1 MDDLHLKQTE
11 KRCFAVLSGTT
22 PSGEEFMDSPTF
34 FLSRAQMR
42 DRLWFL
48 IFLEA
53 LIAIENGSEDYFETD
68 YILAVNEYLVRRS
81 DLSVRM
87 LNLWISGQNFR
98 SMQEVTDFFN
108 DRYRVTGQFFRDN
121 QLLCRREWQETASVY
136 RARWISAVRAQE
148 DIPEEIVKYDLG
160 LGDRKFRENPV
171 NYLLGVQEEERL
183 HYIALIAESIYEYEH
198 AAGTNVAV
206 RSVKSS
212 REFVRDFGNL
222 LNTYVKY
229 PEDPEIPVVYTT
241 RHIDQYARY
250 LVNDDSQHQILLTD
264 NGMSNPWPTSAGS
277 TSYTIDLPEDQDYVY
292 LVYEKIYTGN
302 HQYNNWSTLNIY
314 ADESSA
320 EQFLENLTITNSSDT
335 TIEPLGPVQVPLNE
349 IFDIESDS
357 LEPPGSITKIY
368 MSHTKT
374 DQGSNHSNMIIFGP
388 GSTPGE
394 ANDVAQTG
402 NGSEIEL
409 PLPSGEEVEADAT
422 GRYPFY
428 LVYWITYKSKGGNK
442 PFKKRI
448 IYNAKSSRA
457 FATRD
462 EAIIYA
468 ANKNEGVDID
478 TMGYEYKWALLYTGI
493 KYVLRSNG
501 VIVKASDGFY

>member
-1 MDDLHLKQTE
+1 MAKFIIFNKLVDLRRLTINMDTVKTMEPVSKLYDGHMRDCTDIYYE
-11 KRCFAVLSGTT
+11 NHRVTVLSGLDDI
-22 PSGEEFMDSPTF
+22 MN
-34 FLSRAQMR
+34 
-42 DRLWFL
+42 
-48 IFLEA
+48 A
-53 LIAIENGSEDYFETD
+53 LTNM
-68 YILAVNEYLVRRS
+68 S
-81 DLSVRM
+81 DGDV
-87 LNLWISGQNFR
+87 
-98 SMQEVTDFFN
+98 
-108 DRYRVTGQFFRDN
+108 
-121 QLLCRREWQETASVY
+121 
-136 RARWISAVRAQE
+136 E
-148 DIPEEIVKYDLG
+148 DISEVIPQDDSQDTG
-160 LGDRKFRENPV
+160 G
-171 NYLLGVQEEERL
+171 
-183 HYIALIAESIYEYEH
+183 S
-198 AAGTNVAV
+198 AGHGT
-206 RSVKSS
+206 
-212 REFVRDFGNL
+212 
-222 LNTYVKY
+222 T

-241 RHIDQYARY
+241 IHIDQYARY